1 MPFPFLEIEGI
12 HAGQIPKT
20 LDTFSTIIKDYDLII
35 EIGSNC
41 GGFTIWLYR
50 NKNVNAEL
58 ISLEVDKQWL
68 RIPETHP
75 AYGCIFIRNC
85 FEPELISELTKKIA
99 ARGKTLVLCDGGG
112 KSGEFDTYSRI
123 IKPGDTIML
132 HDFADSPNEEEN
144 YRQIKEK
151 QVGDAWVGGPETS
164 LASVSEIIDEQNLQK
179 YRYKDFLEVL
189 WGSFEKKT
197 HEDSGHDPAVK
208 TARDAV
214 TKISKNVP
222 LIGVSRNK
230 RHIF

>member
-20 LDTFSTIIKDYDLII
+20 LDKFAMIIKDYDLII

-50 NKNVNAEL
+50 NKTENAEL

-68 RIPETHP
+68 KLPETHP
-75 AYGCIFIRNC
+75 AYSCILIQNC
-85 FEPELISELTKKIA
+85 FEPGLISELTKKIA
-99 ARGKTLVLCDGGG
+99 TKGKTLVLCDGES
-112 KSGEFDTYSRI
+112 KTGEFATYSKM

-144 YRQIKEK
+144 YRKIKEK

-164 LASVSEIIDEQNLQK
+164 LASITDFIDEQNLWK
-179 YRYKDFLEVL
+179 YKYEDFLEVL
-189 WGSFEKKT
+189 WGSFEKK
-197 HEDSGHDPAVK
+197 P
-208 TARDAV
+208 
-214 TKISKNVP
+214 
-222 LIGVSRNK
+222 
-230 RHIF
+230 